1 MAINLILN
9 SEKILEK
16 VFPGATN
23 GYNALLVDEFLDQ
36 ILKDYQTIEQN
47 VVVEQK
53 QIDALNNKISELEA
67 KIKNLE
73 IENEKYKIR
82 FANIKE
88 NDNVTLDNIELV
100 KKINKYEK
108 FIYNHGY
115 NPQSI
120 K

>member
-1 MAINLILN
+1 MAINLTLN
-9 SEKILEK
+9 SQKILEK

-23 GYNALLVDEFLDQ
+23 GYNPLLVDEFLDQ
-36 ILKDYQTIEQN
+36 VISDYLL
-47 VVVEQK
+47 VEQSILMDQK
-53 QIDALNNKISELEA
+53 QVDALNKKISELEE

-82 FANIKE
+82 FSNIKE

>member
-9 SEKILEK
+9 SQKILEK

-23 GYNALLVDEFLDQ
+23 GYNPLLVDEFLDM
-36 ILKDYQTIEQN
+36 IIKDYLVIEQN
-47 VVVEQK
+47 ALVEQK
-53 QIDALNNKISELEA
+53 QIDALNNKINELEA

-73 IENEKYKIR
+73 IENEKYRIR
-82 FANIKE
+82 FTNIKE
-88 NDNVTLDNIELV
+88 NDNVNLDNIELV